1 MAPSN
6 GLDTNDISTV
16 FSEVKK
22 ELGVEL
28 KAGVGGAST
37 AEIAARLASEG
48 PDRLQV
54 SIIFFSSSVIPY
66 N

>member
-6 GLDTNDISTV
+6 GLDANDISTV

-22 ELGVEL
+22 ELGVGL

-37 AEIAARLASEG
+37 AEIAAHLASEG
-48 PDRLQV
+48 LHEIRKHRV
-54 SIIFFSSSVIPY
+54 KGSIVFKSQ
-66 N
+66 